1 MIGTQGNTASSPVT
15 HVVSLL
21 LVVVTAIL
29 LCFGALV
36 TTYDAAMAVPDWPGT
51 FGHNMFLFPASEWI
65 GGPWDLFLE
74 HGHRLLG
81 ATVGLLSLMLAA
93 VCFRWEKRG
102 LVRGLAVAAVIL
114 VILQGV
120 LGGMRVLLD
129 DKTIAKVHAC
139 TGPLFFGVAIAVA
152 TLTGRGRQSAGS
164 CREVGSAVRPWLG
177 RLSAALVLAAYA
189 QLVAGAQLR
198 HVDAAT
204 MDPFTFRGL
213 VILHLVGAA
222 VVMALAVAA
231 AAVAWAATVIPAS
244 DDRAIR
250 GPREMAPAGRRHA
263 AGDNGD
269 GDTAAGDHA
278 EKGREVGLQL
288 GRPVVWSTL
297 LLLLVAGQIVLGA
310 AAWLANWGIPD
321 GWLGRI
327 FASWVTSPIEARS
340 LWNASVVTGHVV
352 LGMMIFGM
360 SVVLAITSGT
370 GLRTG
375 ESS

>member
-1 MIGTQGNTASSPVT
+1 MIGTQGNAASSPVT
-15 HVVSLL
+15 HVVALL
-21 LVVVTAIL
+21 LVGVTAIL

-81 ATVGLLSLMLAA
+81 ATVGLLSLTLAA
-93 VCFRWEKRG
+93 VCFRWETRG

-152 TLTGRGRQSAGS
+152 TLTGRGRQSAGGLS
-164 CREVGSAVRPWLG
+164 EVSSTVSPWLG
-177 RLSAALVLAAYA
+177 RFSAALVLAAYA

-222 VVMALAVAA
+222 VVMGLAVAA
-231 AAVAWAATVIPAS
+231 AAVAWAASVIPAS
-244 DDRAIR
+244 GERAIR
-250 GPREMAPAGRRHA
+250 GLREAESSGRQH
-263 AGDNGD
+263 
-269 GDTAAGDHA
+269 AAGDHA
-278 EKGREVGLQL
+278 QTSRVGRGQV

-297 LLLLVAGQIVLGA
+297 LLLLVTGQIVLGA

-327 FASWVTSPIEARS
+327 FAAWVTSPIEARS

-360 SVVLAITSGT
+360 SVVLAITSGS
-370 GLRTG
+370 GLRIE